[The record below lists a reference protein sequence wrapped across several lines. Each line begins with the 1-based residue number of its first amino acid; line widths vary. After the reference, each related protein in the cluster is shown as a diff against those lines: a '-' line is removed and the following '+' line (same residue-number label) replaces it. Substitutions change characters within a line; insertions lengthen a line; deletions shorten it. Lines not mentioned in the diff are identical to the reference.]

1 MFTINDNSKFD
12 TSVSIES
19 LNQNASKDLT
29 RDILAFL
36 QFRDSAKERFEL
48 TNKTLEFDTFFKT
61 LEKNTGDLSQID
73 RLVNSNALSFLST
86 FSGDK
91 EFVNACYT
99 NDFGAECGDFNHS
112 FLMIDDLTFV
122 KFRELAAEN
131 KVDLRKL
138 LNMNYKL
145 RPVRLK
151 STFVDNLDK
160 FRAVVA
166 NMAKQQLM
174 QENFLKPYLLS
185 EEKLVI
191 DYEHNQLFAHPRNYT
206 ISKGSKKLE
215 RREFTPSVSEMVF
228 GDVIT
233 QFLNHSLSKTV
244 NDNNFYT
251 LFYDVTGLYMT
262 YDQVL
267 NYVQTHHPKSELLE
281 QVINLIPKQGIINL
295 FSFGNEPQKAA

>member
-12 TSVSIES
+12 TSVSVES
-19 LNQNASKDLT
+19 LNQSESKDLT

-36 QFRDSAKERFEL
+36 QFRDAMKEQNEP
-48 TNKTLEFDTFFKT
+48 TNKKLEFDTFFKT
-61 LEKNTGDLSQID
+61 LEKNTGELSQID
-73 RLVNSNALSFLST
+73 RLINSNALTFLST
-86 FSGDK
+86 FAGDK

-99 NDFGAECGDFNHS
+99 NDFGAECGDFDHS

-131 KVDLRKL
+131 KADLRKL
-138 LNMNYKL
+138 LNMSYKL

-160 FRAVVA
+160 FRAVIV

-174 QENFLKPYLLS
+174 QESFLQPYLLS
-185 EEKLVI
+185 EEKLVS
-191 DYEHNQLFAHPRNYT
+191 DYDHNQLFANPRNYT
-206 ISKGSKKLE
+206 ISKGSKVLE
-215 RREFTPSVSEMVF
+215 RREFTPSVSDMVF

-233 QFLNHSLSKTV
+233 QFLNHPLSKTV

-267 NYVQTHHPKSELLE
+267 NYVQTYHPKSELLE
-281 QVINLIPKQGIINL
+281 QVIALIPKQSIINL
-295 FSFGNEPQKAA
+295 FSFDTQQEAA